1 MTTKILQSKDFYR
14 TADLALAAAISIFVP
29 LEAVDKTDSR
39 RAYFIFPQSEE
50 LDELVAA
57 FWRKELK
64 VEPQAYFDQLRA
76 IKTRLYAQY

>member
-1 MTTKILQSKDFYR
+1 MTTQILQSNDFYR
-14 TADLALAAAISIFVP
+14 TADLALAATISIFVP
-29 LEAVDKTDSR
+29 LEAIDKTDYR

-50 LDELVAA
+50 LEELVAA

-64 VEPQAYFDQLRA
+64 VEPQAYFDQLRT

>member
-1 MTTKILQSKDFYR
+1 MNMQLLQSNDFYR
-14 TADLALAAAISIFVP
+14 TADLALAAAISISVP
-29 LEAVDKTDSR
+29 LEAIDKTDYR
-39 RAYFIFPQSEE
+39 RAYFVFPHTEE
-50 LDELVAA
+50 LEELVAA

>member
-1 MTTKILQSKDFYR
+1 MNMQILQSNDFYR

-29 LEAVDKTDSR
+29 LEAIDKTDYR
-39 RAYFIFPQSEE
+39 RAYFVFPYTEE
-50 LDELVAA
+50 LEELVAA

>member
-1 MTTKILQSKDFYR
+1 MTTQILQSKDFYR

-29 LEAVDKTDSR
+29 LETIDKTDYR

-50 LDELVAA
+50 LEELVAA

>member
-1 MTTKILQSKDFYR
+1 MTTQLLRTNDFYQ

-29 LEAVDKTDSR
+29 LEAIDKTDSR
-39 RAYFIFPQSEE
+39 RAYFIFSQSEE
-50 LDELVAA
+50 LEELVSA